1 MIRVNDL
8 NQMVKLKRFH
18 NRTFFFIFNI
28 FIIMKVLINESQYNF
43 LIEQRSDAAM
53 DQQGNALANAVGVRS
68 NKDYNT
74 VQRISKK
81 STEVAST
88 PEQIHNVMTVLQIG
102 TAFIPVV
109 GPFISAGIGLFD
121 ASKYYQEGDKKTA
134 GLMTMF
140 ALLPGAGSL
149 VNKIPGIKQLGSQGL
164 SLLASKLGKG
174 VTKLTPLEQQ
184 VIAGLKV
191 NQELVKTEIN
201 NQVKQLAQKS
211 LTSKVKETTK
221 KSLTK
226 IAKTGLNVGKSVAP
240 YVAADV
246 VYNKVYDKLNPQTQL
261 MDFTKIDLSNIKQ
274 VNKDAALSVKF

>member
-1 MIRVNDL
+1 
-8 NQMVKLKRFH
+8 
-18 NRTFFFIFNI
+18 
-28 FIIMKVLINESQYNF
+28 MKVLINESQYNF

-53 DQQGNALANAVGVRS
+53 DLQGNALANAVGVRS

-74 VQRISKK
+74 VKQISKK
-81 STEVAST
+81 STEVASS

-102 TAFIPVV
+102 TAFIPVA
-109 GPFISAGIGLFD
+109 GPFISAGIGLLD

-140 ALLPGAGSL
+140 ALLPGAVSL

-174 VTKLTPLEQQ
+174 ITKLTPLEQQ
-184 VIAGLKV
+184 VITGLKV
-191 NQELVKTEIN
+191 NQKLVKSEIN

-211 LTSKVKETTK
+211 LASKVKETTK
-221 KSLTK
+221 KSLIK

-240 YVAADV
+240 YVAAEV
-246 VYNKVYDKLNPQTQL
+246 VYNKTYDKLNPQNQ
-261 MDFTKIDLSNIKQ
+261 MIDLKSIDLNQISDLNKQ
-274 VNKDAALSVKF
+274 AAINYQFR